1 MTTQELREKLSKGE
15 NIKLIDVREGDEF
28 VQGDKTEG
36 AENIPMGKVFVKVQK
51 GELPKE
57 GKIMAIC
64 KTGGRCEVVA
74 RELRAKGY
82 DIEHLEGGI
91 DEWKKAQNS

>member
-1 MTTQELREKLSKGE
+1 MTTQELKEKLSRGE
-15 NIKLIDVREGDEF
+15 KIHLIDVREGDEF
-28 VQGDKTEG
+28 AQGDKIEG

-57 GKIMAIC
+57 GKIVTIC
-64 KTGGRCEVVA
+64 KTGGRCEIVA
-74 RELRAKGY
+74 NELRKKGY

-91 DEWKKAQNS
+91 DEWNKNG